1 VFVKYLQCSVYKVS
15 CSFQL
20 LLYIHLIHL
29 VLVLEDSIWWFY
41 SLVKKF
47 LALNMHCFIEIFT
60 MLLPMNKFYIRS
72 IISMLSLLS

>member
-20 LLYIHLIHL
+20 LLYIHL

-41 SLVKKF
+41 LLVKKF
-47 LALNMHCFIEIFT
+47 LALNMHNFIEIFT
-60 MLLPMNKFYIRS
+60 LLLPLNKFYTHLHVICF
-72 IISMLSLLS
+72 LELQ